1 MNEILIK
8 FVRKSMML
16 PKNALDI
23 KDLTLIFNVKEAGLH
38 LKVNDGVTWI
48 NVWRQSNGCI
58 SEESLPPHCTEALLI
73 AMENDNPTQTSTI
86 VTNSN
91 NFDSTI
97 TTTSNS
103 YYYGRRGNSANNGPR
118 ALQNTYK
125 RKFEVSKSTP
135 IPLRKRSSL
144 NYMKNITVTHIT
156 ENSTMETIFDVPVNI
171 TELAQKYPSF
181 TVDDI
186 QEEVKSQVGG
196 SIYFIITDKK
206 GNPIRNMKNTRGK
219 IF

>member
-48 NVWRQSNGCI
+48 NVWPQSNGCI

-91 NFDSTI
+91 IMAGEEIVPTMVPELFKTLIKEN
-97 TTTSNS
+97 
-103 YYYGRRGNSANNGPR
+103 
-118 ALQNTYK
+118 
-125 RKFEVSKSTP
+125 
-135 IPLRKRSSL
+135 LRFL
-144 NYMKNITVTHIT
+144 NPHQYHY
-156 ENSTMETIFDVPVNI
+156 E
-171 TELAQKYPSF
+171 
-181 TVDDI
+181 
-186 QEEVKSQVGG
+186 
-196 SIYFIITDKK
+196 K
-206 GNPIRNMKNTRGK
+206 GHH
-219 IF
+219 